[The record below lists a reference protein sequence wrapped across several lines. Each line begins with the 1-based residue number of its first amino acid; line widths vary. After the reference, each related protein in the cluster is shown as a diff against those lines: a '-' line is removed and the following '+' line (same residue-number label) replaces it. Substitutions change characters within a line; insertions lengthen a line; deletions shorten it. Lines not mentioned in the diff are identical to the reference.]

1 MTVVVVVAVLRGMAS
16 DRFDWA
22 TSMRQ
27 ACDKPLDLD
36 HLGRHLVPVGLRK
49 DGQMLPNYD
58 AKAVAEVMGLAFLR
72 GSPTGP
78 SPAPPRRKR
87 GAKSVSAA
95 SRPDFAIQ
103 VDGDTVVVIEAKSGI
118 SRGKGSLR
126 PISQPSSVFIE
137 KAVESGLP
145 RNALRHVAEW
155 IAGND
160 AAKISA
166 LERRV
171 VPKTTLERRQAR
183 LSPHESERTERV
195 ARLLVHAR
203 RALGTE
209 KEAREFMTS
218 PHPELGGRSPIDAT
232 KTDLATRR
240 TEQVL
245 NALEFGLAL

>member
-1 MTVVVVVAVLRGMAS
+1 
-16 DRFDWA
+16 
-22 TSMRQ
+22 
-27 ACDKPLDLD
+27 
-36 HLGRHLVPVGLRK
+36 
-49 DGQMLPNYD
+49 MLPNYD

-72 GSPTGP
+72 GSPKGG
-78 SPAPPRRKR
+78 SSAAPARQKRRV
-87 GAKSVSAA
+87 KSVSAV
-95 SRPDFAIQ
+95 SQPDFVIH
-103 VDGDTVVVIEAKSGI
+103 VDGDTVIVVEAKKNVS
-118 SRGKGSLR
+118 SGKGPFRSML
-126 PISQPSSVFIE
+126 PSSSVFIE

-160 AAKISA
+160 EAKISA

-171 VPKTTLERRQAR
+171 VPKTTLERRETK

-209 KEAREFMTS
+209 KEAREFVTS

-232 KTDLATRR
+232 KTDLGTRR
-240 TEQVL
+240 AEQLL